1 MIQKKN
7 GKQNKKG
14 IAQNVMEEKRKHLQK
29 SDFKT
34 IFSANLS
41 EIPHGVGKLFQQY
54 FADV

>member
-41 EIPHGVGKLFQQY
+41 EIPHGFGKLFQQY